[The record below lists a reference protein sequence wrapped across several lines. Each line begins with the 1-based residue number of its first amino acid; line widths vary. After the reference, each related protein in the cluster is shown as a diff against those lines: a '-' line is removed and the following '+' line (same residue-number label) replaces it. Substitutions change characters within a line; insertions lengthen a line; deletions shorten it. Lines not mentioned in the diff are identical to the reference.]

1 MSLQLVVY
9 GPEGEQHSLYTTQR
23 WPYGTQLV
31 LQDGRK
37 FRFAGAPTLL
47 VVGNVLQAAA
57 NVANDVGRT
66 GIAAAIGSKA
76 PTLTLGGE
84 AAANLYAEGYWQNSV
99 TPGGGESYKIDNH
112 LLGTTA
118 VVFNLQS
125 GLKTAITTTTRVDLI
140 GNPYKAVIQTP
151 VTTHTGSVVGVAAS
165 PIAAS
170 GFGWIQTAGM
180 GSVLTDA
187 SVVTVLGK
195 AVCASVVTAGTCAH
209 YIPTEAAPPTG
220 LDRPIIGIC
229 QRTAAVNAWADVLL
243 TLES

>member
-1 MSLQLVVY
+1 MSFPNLLY
-9 GPEGEQHSLYTTQR
+9 GSEGEQFNQYTEQR
-23 WPYGTQLV
+23 WPLGTQLIMA
-31 LQDGRK
+31 DGRK

-57 NVANDVGRT
+57 NVANDVNRA
-66 GIAAAIGSKA
+66 GIAAAIGSRA
-76 PTLTLGGE
+76 PTLTLGG
-84 AAANLYAEGYWQNSV
+84 ATTANLYAEGYWQNSV

-112 LLGTTA
+112 LAGTTA
-118 VVFNLQS
+118 VVFNLQAA
-125 GLKTAITTTTRVDLI
+125 LQTAITTTTRVDLI
-140 GNPYKAVIQTP
+140 GNPYWAVIQTP
-151 VTTHTGSVVGVAAS
+151 VTTHTGAVVGIAASPVAAS
-165 PIAAS
+165 S
-170 GFGWIQTAGM
+170 YGWIQTAGV

-229 QRTAAVNAWADVLL
+229 QRTAAVNAWADVFL
-243 TLES
+243 TLDS